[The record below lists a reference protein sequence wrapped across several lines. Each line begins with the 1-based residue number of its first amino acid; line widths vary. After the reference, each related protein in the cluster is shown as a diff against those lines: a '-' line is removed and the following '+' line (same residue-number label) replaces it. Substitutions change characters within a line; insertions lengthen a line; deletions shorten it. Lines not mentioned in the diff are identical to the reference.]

1 METCRFTF
9 DRDVPILRDTDILVV
24 GGGPA
29 GLAAAVCA
37 ARRGKKVV
45 LAERLMCLGGT
56 ATSGLVGP
64 FMTCTDPD
72 GKKMIDALEKAV
84 EKGNLE
90 ALSRMG
96 YCYEFGINVK
106 ADPKKAL
113 ECYERAAKAGLPAA
127 MLKYGDMIAAGE
139 VEGKGSDDALVWIKK
154 LGM

>member
-72 GKKMIDALEKAV
+72 GKKMI
-84 EKGNLE
+84 
-90 ALSRMG
+90 
-96 YCYEFGINVK
+96 
-106 ADPKKAL
+106 
-113 ECYERAAKAGLPAA
+113 
-127 MLKYGDMIAAGE
+127 
-139 VEGKGSDDALVWIKK
+139 IK
-154 LGM
+154 